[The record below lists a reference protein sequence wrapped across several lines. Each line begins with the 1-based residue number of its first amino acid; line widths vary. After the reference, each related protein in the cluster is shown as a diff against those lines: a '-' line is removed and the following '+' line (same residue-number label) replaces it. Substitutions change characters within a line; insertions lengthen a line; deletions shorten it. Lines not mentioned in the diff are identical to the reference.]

1 MYLGIKHVG
10 KTYKTHVLNEDDV
23 MAGTTDNC
31 KGSSKQRRRKAR
43 RLTLC
48 DPTVF
53 GVYCAVFGT
62 LWKWELEVPPE
73 QWGLTIALFGW
84 MFIHFIEGW
93 GALTFFRWLAAQD
106 GRAPHCGKWTHIAA
120 IATALVL
127 TLIALVL
134 YVTRH

>member
-1 MYLGIKHVG
+1 M
-10 KTYKTHVLNEDDV
+10 LNEDDV
-23 MAGTTDNC
+23 MADATDNC
-31 KGSSKQRRRKAR
+31 DDRGNHRRRKAR

-73 QWGLTIALFGW
+73 QWGLTMALLWW

-93 GALTFFRWLAAQD
+93 VALTFFRWLAAQD

-120 IATALVL
+120 ITTAIAL
-127 TLIALVL
+127 TLIALIL
-134 YVTRH
+134 YMTHH